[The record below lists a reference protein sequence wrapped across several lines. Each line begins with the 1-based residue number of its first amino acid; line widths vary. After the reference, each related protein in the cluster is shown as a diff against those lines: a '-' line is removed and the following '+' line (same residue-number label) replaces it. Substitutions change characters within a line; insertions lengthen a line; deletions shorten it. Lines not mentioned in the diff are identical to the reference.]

1 MFWLYYGNETLKQ
14 QYAIKK
20 YLIHTIYAGTFFPK
34 KVLKF

>member
-1 MFWLYYGNETLKQ
+1 MDNETLKQ

-20 YLIHTIYAGTFFPK
+20 IFNSRKLYAGNFFPK